1 MIRYRA
7 SEKYYRNLK
16 KLLEESPELG
26 EEIER
31 CIGWFSKNPDD
42 TRLVNHRLRKR
53 MQGRWAFSITGDIR
67 IVYRWIGKNEVR
79 FLAIGGHKKVYGE
92 IG

>member
-1 MIRYRA
+1 MLRI
-7 SEKYYRNLK
+7 KYGANYHQDYKKLLGKQPELTEEVNTRVEWFKKNPGDTRLNNHNLK
-16 KLLEESPELG
+16 KKMKG
-26 EEIER
+26 
-31 CIGWFSKNPDD
+31 
-42 TRLVNHRLRKR
+42 
-53 MQGRWAFSITGDIR
+53 QWAFSITGDIR